1 MPETACALPGDLVV
15 KTPYGPLS
23 VQEILSVPA
32 RAHGI
37 WDGFEH
43 VGAAPAGPCLTF
55 GICWLAEL
63 AGKGFEDLCR
73 EAAILGAHL
82 AARDPEWPGEEA
94 HIRAWPVIDVNFNF
108 ALSPVAIP
116 PAPASSVAAKL
127 KTAGA
132 VLAAALAADDAGA
145 LRELAAQTA
154 ACESGEC
161 GCGD

>member
-15 KTPYGPLS
+15 KTPYGPLP

-43 VGAAPAGPCLTF
+43 AGDAPAGPFLTF

-73 EAAILGAHL
+73 EAAVLGAHL

-94 HIRAWPVIDVNFNF
+94 HVRALPTIDINFNF
-108 ALSPVAIP
+108 ALSPAAIP
-116 PAPASSVAAKL
+116 AAPVSSVAEEL
-127 KTAGA
+127 KAIGALLAG
-132 VLAAALAADDAGA
+132 DDAGA
-145 LRELAAQTA
+145 LRELAAQAA
-154 ACESGEC
+154 ACESGNC